1 VTSSVKA
8 PRILDCVASRVAR
21 RDVVPSRIS
30 VITWSVPSI
39 SLRFRVPPAEGGSLW
54 TRTSIVPMSS
64 VSRDFLRGL
73 DCGDEEG
80 EDTSEGD
87 SSREGD
93 GEGDGDDCG
102 RDGRGFFE
110 GVGLV
115 SFAILFLL
123 LSFCLVGFGDGVSS
137 VSGVD

>member
-1 VTSSVKA
+1 MTSSVKA

-39 SLRFRVPPAEGGSLW
+39 SLRFRVPPDEGGSLW

-64 VSRDFLRGL
+64 VSWDFLRGL
-73 DCGDEEG
+73 GCGDGEE
-80 EDTSEGD
+80 TREGD
-87 SSREGD
+87 SSR
-93 GEGDGDDCG
+93 EGDGDDCG

-115 SFAILFLL
+115 SFAILFRL
-123 LSFCLVGFGDGVSS
+123 LSFCLVGLGDGVSS